1 VTDLLHSGP
10 KQGIPLVLAH
20 GAGAPMDH
28 PWMEALAAVLAERE
42 VHLLRFEFPYMAAR
56 REGRRPPPDR
66 PSVTAAAWHEVIAEL
81 GGGRGAFIG
90 GKSFGGRMASLVA
103 DAEHVRGLV
112 CLGYPF
118 HPTGKPQQLR
128 TEHLGTLQTPTLI
141 LQGERD
147 AFGCRDEVEGYAL
160 PDGIEVRWFADSD
173 HSLQPRKASGRTL
186 ANNLASASDAIA
198 QFIRAHS

>member
-1 VTDLLHSGP
+1 VRELLHSGP
-10 KQGIPLVLAH
+10 KRGIPLILAH
-20 GAGAPMDH
+20 GAGAAMDH
-28 PWMEALAAVLAERE
+28 PWMEALAGALAERE
-42 VHLLRFEFPYMAAR
+42 VHLVRFEFPYMAAR

-66 PSVTAAAWHEVIAEL
+66 PSVTAATWQKVIAEL
-81 GGGRGAFIG
+81 GGGQSVFIG

-128 TEHLGTLQTPTLI
+128 TEHLASLQTRTLI

-147 AFGCRDEVEGYAL
+147 AFGSREEVEAYAL
-160 PDGIEVRWFADSD
+160 SEAIEVCWFANSD

-186 ANNLASASDAIA
+186 ADNLGIACDAIA
-198 QFIRAHS
+198 EFMRVHD

>member
-1 VTDLLHSGP
+1 VTELLHSGP
-10 KQGIPLVLAH
+10 KQGVPLVLAH
-20 GAGAPMDH
+20 GAGAAMDH
-28 PWMEALAAVLAERE
+28 SWMEALAAALAERE
-42 VHLLRFEFPYMAAR
+42 VHLVRFEFPYMAAR

-66 PSVTAAAWHEVIAEL
+66 PSVTAATWHEVIAEL
-81 GGGRGAFIG
+81 GGGDHVVIG

-118 HPTGKPQQLR
+118 HPSGKPQQLR
-128 TEHLGTLQTPTLI
+128 TEHLATLRTPTLI

-147 AFGCRDEVEGYAL
+147 AFGSREEVEGYAL
-160 PDGIEVRWFADSD
+160 SDAIDVRWFADSD

-186 ANNLASASDAIA
+186 AGNLASASAAIA
-198 QFIRAHS
+198 EFMRAQG